1 MFDFED
7 SFEAERVLA
16 RGSRKLKVKVLHLE
30 WTLKVG
36 CLLKGGFA
44 KEVWVRVLGRP
55 LHM

>member
-44 KEVWVRVLGRP
+44 KEVWVRVLGLP